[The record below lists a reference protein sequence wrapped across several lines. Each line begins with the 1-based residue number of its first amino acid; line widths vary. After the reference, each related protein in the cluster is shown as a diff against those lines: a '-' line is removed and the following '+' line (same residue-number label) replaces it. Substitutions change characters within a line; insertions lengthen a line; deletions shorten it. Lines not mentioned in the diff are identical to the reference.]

1 MGALVSPVVTLV
13 RPAIISPL
21 GNSAYSNNNYVGSV
35 IDTSLFT
42 FTRDS
47 TAYLGSLLYAS
58 GVARTGTD
66 STWGQYIEVEEGTTN
81 FYNGITPWAMVK
93 TGTTPTITS
102 YTGSDIPG
110 PGLFWSIAYTG
121 DGSAWAGIE
130 SGNCQTGMGSLAVGD
145 TVTASGWYNIPSTGT
160 VTSCGFQVEN
170 TSWTASNSSHATTT
184 FTKDGAW
191 HKYSLT
197 ATVTTA
203 CTSYII
209 SDLFAYGYT
218 TDAITIY
225 CGGFQIEKKGYKTSF
240 LPKLTT
246 RAAEVIYAPNSYI
259 TASTGTIAARF
270 SVDVLTS
277 SIQMIA
283 DAAGLSSTGLALYV
297 NASGYLEASYGSG
310 SAQVTVTST
319 LAVTADT
326 VYDAIL
332 TWSSSGVNLYCAA
345 SATGTVYTATSSTAP
360 SISLNTNMYFGS
372 NQGTQYFLNGK
383 LYNVVGIGRAL
394 SSTEA
399 AALIGTSWGVNLI

>member
-21 GNSAYSNNNYVGSV
+21 GNSSYSNNNYLAGV

-66 STWGQYIEVEEGTTN
+66 STWGQYLEVEESTTN
-81 FYNGITPWAMVK
+81 PMTNTSGCPSVYTGNVGGTYPPTIALVTDSDNPFGTNAAEIVFPIATSAGYSTGHANLNTWFNVTSGLTYSGRMWAKGDLSYVTFYFTGGCGMAAFVK
-93 TGTTPTITS
+93 TGKTNGDWYEYSMKNNLIATTGIDTLYIYRNLSHTAAITV
-102 YTGSDIPG
+102 Y
-110 PGLFWSIAYTG
+110 
-121 DGSAWAGIE
+121 
-130 SGNCQTGMGSLAVGD
+130 VGF
-145 TVTASGWYNIPSTGT
+145 V
-160 VTSCGFQVEN
+160 QVEN
-170 TSWTASNSSHATTT
+170 KNYPTSLVN
-184 FTKDGAW
+184 G
-191 HKYSLT
+191 
-197 ATVTTA
+197 
-203 CTSYII
+203 
-209 SDLFAYGYT
+209 
-218 TDAITIY
+218 
-225 CGGFQIEKKGYKTSF
+225 
-240 LPKLTT
+240 T

-259 TASTGTIAARF
+259 TASKGTIAARF
-270 SVDVLTS
+270 SVDVLTG
-277 SIQMIA
+277 SIQVIG
-283 DAAGLSSTGLALYV
+283 DAAGFASTGLVLYV

-310 SAQVTVTST
+310 SAQVAVTSN

-332 TWSSSGVNLYCAA
+332 TWSSSGVNLYAAA